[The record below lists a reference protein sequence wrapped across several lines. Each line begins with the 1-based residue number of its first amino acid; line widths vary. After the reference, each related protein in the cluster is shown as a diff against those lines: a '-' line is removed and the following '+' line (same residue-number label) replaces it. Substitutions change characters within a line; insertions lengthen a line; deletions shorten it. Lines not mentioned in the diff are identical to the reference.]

1 MKNKSL
7 IIFDFDGVFT
17 NNKVYVGQDGAEMV
31 LCDRGDGLGLN
42 FLNSAKKNGMINAR
56 WMILSKEKNPVVVAR
71 ANKLGIDCHHGVH
84 NKLVFVQEIITRD
97 PDSFPNGMDDII
109 YLGNDLNDLP
119 VMRRVG
125 FSVAPADA
133 HPLIRK
139 VAHLNLTKCGGDGFV
154 REFVEWFLGFHHWT
168 EEQIHEFVSNC

>member
-1 MKNKSL
+1 MRKEKL

-17 NNKVYVGQDGAEMV
+17 NNKVYVGQDGAELV
-31 LCDRGDGLGLN
+31 CCDRGDGLGLN
-42 FLNSAKKNGMINAR
+42 FLNYAKKHGLINAS
-56 WMILSKEKNPVVVAR
+56 WMILSKEKNPAVLAR
-71 ANKLGIDCHHGVH
+71 AKKLEIDCHHGVQD
-84 NKLVFVQEIITRD
+84 KLAFVQSMIAKESE
-97 PDSFPNGMDDII
+97 SFPKGMNDII
-109 YLGNDLNDLP
+109 YLGNDLNDLA
-119 VMRRVG
+119 VMRLVG
-125 FSVAPADA
+125 FAVAPADA